1 MEKELDLSQVFKA
14 VSQKLVE
21 NQETLNNADAHNH
34 DHGTNM
40 VNTFK
45 LIEEALETKKDES
58 ASDQLAFASQL
69 LREKSS
75 SGSAMLYADG
85 LGNASQAFEGKT
97 FDRAGI
103 GTLLN
108 ALMGSSPSPT
118 PVQTQA
124 EAPSAPQSGDF
135 LSTLIGGLASG
146 QNQTAPQPQAQ
157 TPPSPQETTF
167 SQTPDLIDA
176 LGGLTFSQE
185 TPQHQS
191 QQTPQGSA
199 TDLVSQLLGGL
210 GQNQTAPAPQ
220 QEVPSGGLGD
230 LLGSLLGGSQAQA
243 PAEPAQPSGG
253 LGDLLGSLLGGQ
265 ASPAPTSQNQ
275 GGPDG
280 TNLLSAALA
289 YFMAKQEGKTPFE
302 SILQAVSSGSR
313 FSDREDRSQSGA
325 LVADTLLGML
335 SK

>member
-1 MEKELDLSQVFKA
+1 MEKELDLSKVFSA

-21 NQETLNNADAHNH
+21 NQESLNNADSHNH

-45 LIEEALETKKDES
+45 LIEEALETKKDEN
-58 ASDQLAFASQL
+58 ASDQLAYASKI

-85 LGNASQAFEGKT
+85 LENASQAFEGKT

-108 ALMGSSPSPT
+108 ALMGSSQSPT
-118 PVQTQA
+118 PVQTQTP
-124 EAPSAPQSGDF
+124 EPSSPQAGDF

-146 QNQTAPQPQAQ
+146 QSQVPPQTQAQ
-157 TPPSPQETTF
+157 TPPSPQDTTF
-167 SQTPDLIDA
+167 SQTPDLIEA

-185 TPQHQS
+185 PTQHQP
-191 QQTPQGSA
+191 QQEPQGSA

-210 GQNQTAPAPQ
+210 GQNQTAAAPQ
-220 QEVPSGGLGD
+220 QDSPSGGLGD
-230 LLGSLLGGSQAQA
+230 LLGSLLGGAQSQA
-243 PAEPAQPSGG
+243 PAEPAPAGG
-253 LGDLLGSLLGGQ
+253 LGDLLGSLLGGK
-265 ASPAPTSQNQ
+265 ASPKPTSQNQ
-275 GGPDG
+275 GG

>member
-1 MEKELDLSQVFKA
+1 MEKELDLAQVFKA
-14 VSQKLVE
+14 VSE
-21 NQETLNNADAHNH
+21 NLAKSQDSLNAADNVNH

-45 LIEEALETKKDES
+45 LIEDAVQSKKDAS
-58 ASDQLAFASQL
+58 ASDQLAYASQMV
-69 LREKSS
+69 REKST

-85 LGNASQAFEGKT
+85 LENAAQAFEGKN

-108 ALMGSSPSPT
+108 ALMGSPQSQT
-118 PVQTQA
+118 PTQA
-124 EAPSAPQSGDF
+124 QEPMPATTQSGDF
-135 LSTLIGGLASG
+135 LSTLIGGMASG
-146 QNQTAPQPQAQ
+146 QTQTTPQ
-157 TPPSPQETTF
+157 TPDQTTNQPQETSF

-185 TPQHQS
+185 PTQHQ
-191 QQTPQGSA
+191 PQEQPQSSA

-210 GQNQTAPAPQ
+210 GQNQASQAPE
-220 QEVPSGGLGD
+220 QEAPSGGLGD
-230 LLGSLLGGSQAQA
+230 LLGSLLGGAQPSA
-243 PAEPAQPSGG
+243 PAQPTPQAGG
-253 LGDLLGSLLGGQ
+253 LGSLLGSLLGGQ
-265 ASPAPTSQNQ
+265 SSPTPASESQ
-275 GGPDG
+275 GGLG
-280 TNLLSAALA
+280 STNLLSAALA
-289 YFMAKQEGKTPFE
+289 YFMAKQQGKTPFE